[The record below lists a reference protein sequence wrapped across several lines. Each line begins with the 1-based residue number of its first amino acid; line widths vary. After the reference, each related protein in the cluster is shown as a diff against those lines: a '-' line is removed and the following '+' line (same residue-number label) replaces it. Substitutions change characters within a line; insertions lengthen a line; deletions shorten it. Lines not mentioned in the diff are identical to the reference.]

1 MEEWMEL
8 YSSPSSFAGVERG
21 YEDSLYV
28 ILGAPF
34 DSTSSFRQGQRFAPS
49 RIREASINIEGNG
62 FYARSLWIDHEPIY
76 DAGDLSLPPGD
87 AVEALARIRRVISG
101 IVRDGRVPV
110 TIGGEHTV
118 TLGVL
123 QGLRDAGVKPC
134 VIVLDAHYDLRSEY
148 LGVEYSHATVFR
160 RALDKGLA
168 EMVVYAGVRAYDR
181 EEDSYARDSGLV
193 YVIYSWEAQKLG
205 PVNVA
210 ARIRNWTSQCTSTY
224 LSIDIDVLDPAY
236 APGAANPEP
245 GGLTF
250 TDAARIVYE
259 IADERLIGL
268 DLVEVSPPH
277 DCHDITSVTAAKLLQ
292 EAILARSA
300 RDRSRRR

>member
-1 MEEWMEL
+1 MEL
-8 YSSPSSFAGVERG
+8 YSSTASFAGVERG
-21 YEDSLYV
+21 YKDSLYV
-28 ILGAPF
+28 VLGAPF

-62 FYARSLWIDHEPIY
+62 FYTRNQWIDYEPIH

-87 AVEALARIRRVISG
+87 ALESLSRIRRVVSAISG
-101 IVRDGRVPV
+101 DRRIPV
-110 TIGGEHTV
+110 VIGGEHTV

-123 QGLRDAGVKPC
+123 QGLKEAGYRPC
-134 VIVLDAHYDLRSEY
+134 VIILDAHFDLRGDY

-160 RALDKGLA
+160 RALEKGLV
-168 EMVVYAGVRAYDR
+168 ERLVYAGVRAYDP
-181 EEDSYARDSGLV
+181 EEARYADGNELV
-193 YVIYSWEAQKLG
+193 DVIYSWEVHRLG
-205 PVNVA
+205 PANTA
-210 ARIRNWTSQCTSTY
+210 ARIRNWTAQCSSLY
-224 LSIDIDVLDPAY
+224 LSIDIDVLDPAF

-250 TDAARIVYE
+250 TDVARIVYE
-259 IADERLIGL
+259 VVDERIIGM

-277 DCHDITSVTAAKLLQ
+277 DCSGITSIVGAKLLQ

-300 RDRSRRR
+300 RARVR